1 MRGNV
6 SYWTERN
13 VLDFNIKVFIWSMTG
28 DDESNFDG
36 LEHNL
41 FQLDNTLQNVIGVDK
56 SDWGEK
62 ELNLLQ
68 CEGFNMERDGR

>member
-1 MRGNV
+1 
-6 SYWTERN
+6 
-13 VLDFNIKVFIWSMTG
+13 MTG